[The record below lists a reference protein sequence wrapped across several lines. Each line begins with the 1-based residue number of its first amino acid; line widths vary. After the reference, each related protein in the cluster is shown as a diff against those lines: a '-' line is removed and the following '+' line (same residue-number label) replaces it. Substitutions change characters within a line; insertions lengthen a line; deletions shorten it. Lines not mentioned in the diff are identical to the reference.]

1 MALVTITTIFQT
13 IHISIVVLLSKGWLY
28 VRSVL
33 TKNDL
38 SGLTMLMGIVY
49 ISYSAM
55 FVSANIANMQLFT
68 KVWMNIVYVVILM
81 YVLCQCIDTKSQ
93 VHA

>member
-38 SGLTMLMGIVY
+38 SGLTMLMGTVY